1 MLTNIQTQHHQE
13 TPVKKI
19 RRSKLLWQGIIKK
32 YEASG
37 LSQQAFCTQ
46 QGLALSSFYKWRKTL
61 KTDTDSEPPRIDDSS
76 NFFVEVMPV
85 DHEVQPVLPWDVELG
100 LSNGMVLRLRHN

>member
-46 QGLALSSFYKWRKTL
+46 YLNAISVKHVKKVLAKVLSK
-61 KTDTDSEPPRIDDSS
+61 
-76 NFFVEVMPV
+76 
-85 DHEVQPVLPWDVELG
+85 VLEGSRVLLG
-100 LSNGMVLRLRHN
+100 F